1 MGGGKLPPTPPPV
14 DRTLQIQRVKVPK
27 STIFQLTTELYLRV
41 YQRINKINEMTMTR
55 FLSVPLILLTFSLN
69 IN

>member
-1 MGGGKLPPTPPPV
+1 MGGGKLPPAPPV